1 MTELLKIEY
10 NPLGRIF
17 MLLVWLL
24 VGIPFGLFFFLVVNN
39 YFANFFGVLLILFSI
54 LSFFNLLFFKS
65 LIFYEDKIIKELNIF
80 GKDYKKTL
88 QYSKMETTVSKNFF
102 GGSLMFWEKE
112 NKLKTYCFFIIDLF
126 PISNE
131 EFKKIRQILIDKN
144 IIDGDFH
151 WNY

>member
-24 VGIPFGLFFFLVVNN
+24 FGIPFGLFFFLVVNN

-65 LIFYEDKIIKELNIF
+65 LIFYEDKIIKEFNIF

-88 QYSKMETTVSKNFF
+88 
-102 GGSLMFWEKE
+102 
-112 NKLKTYCFFIIDLF
+112 
-126 PISNE
+126 
-131 EFKKIRQILIDKN
+131 
-144 IIDGDFH
+144 
-151 WNY
+151 